1 MQLYMILMLILLGLV
16 RAMHI
21 KYLRV
26 FLAHWYLGYT
36 VYASLAVLAT
46 SMAQIFTNTYQKSLD
61 CNALQLLYHTSPII
75 AVVSHKHDVSQ
86 LPHLT

>member
-1 MQLYMILMLILLGLV
+1 MYIIQFITRYCITYWCITC
-16 RAMHI
+16 I
-21 KYLRV
+21 I
-26 FLAHWYLGYT
+26 

-75 AVVSHKHDVSQ
+75 AVVSS
-86 LPHLT
+86 